1 MERIEKPRRIKVT
14 VSRGKAFSEAA
25 GEALHQVLLLLEV
38 EQQWLDDSLPSLDEC
53 AEEIEKAK
61 EAERSW
67 DLTDSPPTPSACS
80 DACSDSYKL
89 PHRLRMPRFPTGFT

>member
-1 MERIEKPRRIKVT
+1 MERIEKPLRIKVT
-14 VSRGKAFSEAA
+14 VSGGKAFSEAA
-25 GEALHQVLLLLEV
+25 GEALHQVLLLLEA
-38 EQQWLDDSLPSLDEC
+38 ERQRIDDSLPSLDEC

-67 DLTDSPPTPSACS
+67 DLADSLPTPSACS

>member
-1 MERIEKPRRIKVT
+1 MERIEGFRRIDEE
-14 VSRGKAFSEAA
+14 F
-25 GEALHQVLLLLEV
+25 EALRQLLYEMAQQIDDFLLN
-38 EQQWLDDSLPSLDEC
+38 PDEC

-67 DLTDSPPTPSACS
+67 DLTDSLSAPSACS
-80 DACSDSYKL
+80 DVCSDSYKL